1 MGTDPSLKLT
11 EMAGFVI
18 ATVSTLSETGVLNIL
33 EGPCRLYSII
43 AQTSAGQIDF
53 LKLWDDVSPV
63 VGTTDPDYSF
73 KVEADDWNSIALD
86 PDGVVFDNGLSM
98 AADDAGG
105 TAGGTVSAAFNVVL
119 VLRRGAS

>member
-1 MGTDPSLKLT
+1 MGTDPNLKLT
-11 EMAGFVI
+11 EMGGFVI
-18 ATVSTLSETGVLNIL
+18 VTVSGLLVAGFLNIL

-43 AQTSAGQIDF
+43 AQTDAGVIDF
-53 LKLWDDVSPV
+53 LKLWDDINPV

-73 KVEADDWNSIALD
+73 KVESDVWNSIAID
-86 PDGVVFDNGLSM
+86 PDGIVFDNGLSM

-105 TAGGTVSAAFNVVL
+105 TASGTVAVAFNVVL